1 MKQFIKNQKIIIRF
15 LELLGLSEKLK
26 FMIEHSDHNL
36 ITLPDE
42 ESFDP

>member
-1 MKQFIKNQKIIIRF
+1 MKQFIKNQKIIIEF
-15 LELLGLSEKLK
+15 LKHLGLSENLK
-26 FMIEHSDHNL
+26 FIMRRTGHNL